1 MGEERLDLLLR
12 EPVERSALG
21 YDVPYEFVVPLARGL
36 VRGTVRV
43 REECLYAPFLDLVE
57 PGELGPV
64 VAQVAFERV
73 GVVGPEQLPK
83 RFEPP

>member
-1 MGEERLDLLLR
+1 MGEERLDLLLG

-21 YDVPYEFVVPLARGL
+21 YDAPYEFVVPLARGL
-36 VRGTVRV
+36 IRGTVLV
-43 REECLYAPFLDLVE
+43 REERPGSPFLDFVE

-73 GVVGPEQLPK
+73 GVVCPEQLPDGL
-83 RFEPP
+83 EHP